1 MVMAHRRIVQMSG
14 IHSHLTGPTVFEPA
28 VLIEMSKA
36 FVEACT
42 ELHVFAGDNFGRE
55 LVATRIID
63 LARSGV
69 VDAKILCDRILLE
82 SGSAILAR
90 LP

>member
-1 MVMAHRRIVQMSG
+1 MAKRDQPMNA
-14 IHSHLTGPTVFEPA
+14 IHSDLTVTATFEPA
-28 VLIEMSKA
+28 VLDEMSRA
-36 FVEACT
+36 FMEACT

-69 VDAKILCDRILLE
+69 VDAKTLCDRLLLE
-82 SGSAILAR
+82 SGSASLAR

>member
-1 MVMAHRRIVQMSG
+1 MAQRDQPMNA
-14 IHSHLTGPTVFEPA
+14 IHSDLTVPTTFEPA
-28 VLIEMSKA
+28 VLDEMSKA

-42 ELHVFAGDNFGRE
+42 ELHVCAGDNFGRE

-63 LARSGV
+63 LARRGV
-69 VDAKILCDRILLE
+69 VDAKTLCDRVLLE
-82 SGSAILAR
+82 SGSATLAR